1 MLAELIEFDEAVG
14 FALAWNAQRGNDTLI
29 VATADHGHAYD
40 VWGTVDTTGKGRPE
54 WGLAGLA
61 KLSIY
66 RSCERSDA
74 PARSSHLGMV
84 LDRGE

>member
-54 WGLAGLA
+54 WGTGGVR
-61 KLSIY
+61 KGDCQS
-66 RSCERSDA
+66 
-74 PARSSHLGMV
+74 
-84 LDRGE
+84 